1 MNPVQL
7 PQGVC
12 PQVNRR
18 TLLPVVIDVIA
29 HVFNFL
35 RYHVRTNRFVLAS
48 TDFYSGR
55 PEVSRVRAESFEGNA
70 MKMEQL
76 RGSKLEFALRI
87 RKVFDELNNRIELLQ
102 AVPGFYA
109 GFLVGVGDEFGF

>member
-1 MNPVQL
+1 
-7 PQGVC
+7 
-12 PQVNRR
+12 
-18 TLLPVVIDVIA
+18 
-29 HVFNFL
+29 
-35 RYHVRTNRFVLAS
+35 
-48 TDFYSGR
+48 
-55 PEVSRVRAESFEGNA
+55 